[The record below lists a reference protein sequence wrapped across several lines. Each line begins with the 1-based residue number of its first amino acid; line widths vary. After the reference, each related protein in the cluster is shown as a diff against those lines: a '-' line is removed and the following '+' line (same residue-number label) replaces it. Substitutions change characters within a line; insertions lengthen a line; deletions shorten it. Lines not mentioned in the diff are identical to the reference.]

1 MRTIQPRD
9 YQERKKYFPKIMN
22 IMKRSVE
29 VPKFNT
35 WLREVMN
42 YWREKNK
49 ALLPWIRSA
58 VIVFSPPQ
66 ASAPGYQ

>member
-9 YQERKKYFPKIMN
+9 YQEQKKYFPKIMN
-22 IMKRSVE
+22 IIKRCVKVS
-29 VPKFNT
+29 KFNT
-35 WLREVMN
+35 WLREAMN
-42 YWREKNK
+42 CWREKNK
-49 ALLPWIRSA
+49 ELFSWIRSA

>member
-1 MRTIQPRD
+1 MIIQPKD
-9 YQERKKYFPKIMN
+9 YQEWKKCFPKIVN
-22 IMKRSVE
+22 ITERSVK

-42 YWREKNK
+42 CWREKNK
-49 ALLPWIRSA
+49 ALFPWIRSA